1 MKMMTLAL
9 ASLVVACTGSV
20 DDLPTDPEG
29 NIPPPGSTSSGDGDT
44 FDHENDQISPWDLL
58 QRIQEQGPPE
68 FTSHMH
74 GCVKMRVATI
84 GRVLKS
90 LGVNT
95 ANKTALSAGELYTD
109 GQDALGAPS
118 YANRIRENL
127 AIQTSGSSRL
137 FDIFAAAAP
146 EIITAMPTVAR
157 CNVGGTA
164 AAMFDT
170 AGTSCLKSGVSC
182 LLGYPASDVQ
192 VSLCTQTIA
201 KASTPVIGKNMA
213 VAVILA
219 AANTCE

>member
-1 MKMMTLAL
+1 MKMMTFAF
-9 ASLVVACTGSV
+9 ASLLVACTGSV
-20 DDLPTDPEG
+20 DGTATDPDG

-68 FTSHMH
+68 FTARMH
-74 GCVKMRVATI
+74 GCPKVRVATV
-84 GRVLKS
+84 GRILKG

-109 GQDALGAPS
+109 GQDALGAS
-118 YANRIRENL
+118 NYANRIRENL
-127 AIQTSGSSRL
+127 GIQTSGSSKL

-146 EIITAMPTVAR
+146 EIITAMPTLAR
-157 CNVGGTA
+157 CMVGTTP

-170 AGTSCLKSGVSC
+170 AGTSCVASGVSC
-182 LLGYPASDVQ
+182 LLGVPASVVQ
-192 VSLCTQTIA
+192 VALCTQTIA
-201 KASTPVIGKNMA
+201 KSSTKTIGQNMA

-219 AANTCE
+219 AGNTCE